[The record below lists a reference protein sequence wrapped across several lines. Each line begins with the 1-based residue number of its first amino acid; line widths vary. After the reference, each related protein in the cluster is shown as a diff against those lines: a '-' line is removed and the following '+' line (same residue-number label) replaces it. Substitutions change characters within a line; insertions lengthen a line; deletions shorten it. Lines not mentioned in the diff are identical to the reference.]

1 MGFRTRVTALLA
13 SLLVSAGGAVSAP
26 AATAQEVASGTGPA
40 LTVDEAS
47 LDRSLNCH
55 GDLAGSDRNTVI
67 PLHGTTANV
76 EANWSWTW
84 EPALAEEG
92 RPYCTVELPDNG
104 MQDVQVSAEN
114 VTHAIRTVYAESGRK
129 VDLVGHSQGGMIGR
143 WTTKWWPDTR
153 AMVANMVGLGSSNN
167 GSDMI
172 SLTCTVACPEAMRQ
186 RSSGSDFLTALNEGG
201 DTYPGI
207 RYTRIATRFDEVV
220 APYDKAFLPPA
231 DNVRNIILQDQCPG
245 EPVEHFLLA
254 ASNPVWELAVQALDG
269 NPDPRVDPSACQKIM
284 PGVDVAQIPTGL
296 PSTVGTIVGAL
307 AGSPWTAAEPPVA
320 DYAR

>member
-1 MGFRTRVTALLA
+1 MGFRIRVTALLA

-26 AATAQEVASGTGPA
+26 AATAQEVPSDTGPA
-40 LTVDEAS
+40 LTIDEAS

-67 PLHGTTANV
+67 LLHGTTANV
-76 EANWSWTW
+76 EANWSWIW

-104 MQDVQVSAEN
+104 MQDVRVSAEN
-114 VTHAIRTVYAESGRK
+114 VTRAIRTVYAESGRK

-172 SLTCTVACPEAMRQ
+172 SLTCTVACPEALRQ
-186 RSSGSDFLTALNEGG
+186 
-201 DTYPGI
+201 
-207 RYTRIATRFDEVV
+207 
-220 APYDKAFLPPA
+220 
-231 DNVRNIILQDQCPG
+231 
-245 EPVEHFLLA
+245 
-254 ASNPVWELAVQALDG
+254 
-269 NPDPRVDPSACQKIM
+269 
-284 PGVDVAQIPTGL
+284 
-296 PSTVGTIVGAL
+296 
-307 AGSPWTAAEPPVA
+307 
-320 DYAR
+320 

>member
-47 LDRSLNCH
+47 LDRSLNYH
-55 GDLAGSDRNTVI
+55 DDLADSDRNTVI

-84 EPALAEEG
+84 EPAL
-92 RPYCTVELPDNG
+92 
-104 MQDVQVSAEN
+104 AEN

-186 RSSGSDFLTALNEGG
+186 QSSGSDFLTALNEGG

-207 RYTRIATRFDEVV
+207 RYTTIATRFDEVV

-320 DYAR
+320 DFAR